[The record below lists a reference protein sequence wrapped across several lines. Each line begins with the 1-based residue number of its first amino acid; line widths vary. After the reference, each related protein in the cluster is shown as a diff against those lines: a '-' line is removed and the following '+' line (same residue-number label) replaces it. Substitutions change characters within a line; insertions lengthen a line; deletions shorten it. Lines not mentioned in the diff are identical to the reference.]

1 LLRHLARTSIERL
14 LRTVAIR
21 AEPLALHAQ
30 LATKLHAM
38 PADEKTVDA
47 QPLTP
52 GTAAAAAANDFTM
65 LLQHMRGGTALVP
78 G

>member
-38 PADEKTVDA
+38 PADEKT